1 MSYLANSDIEKR
13 LGTAAYVQLTDDEGT
28 GSANEDRVDEA
39 RLGAEG
45 EANSYLARRYAVP
58 VDLSGHPELAAVL
71 ESFVLDLAE
80 YRLHG
85 RRPPVSQDVL
95 RRRQEAVQ
103 WLWRVAEGQVYLP
116 AAAAPA
122 AGTSSG
128 TVAEV
133 SGAERVFD
141 RDELDRL

>member
-58 VDLSGHPELAAVL
+58 VDLGGHPELAAVL

-85 RRPPVSQDVL
+85 RRPPVPDDVL

-103 WLWRVAEGQVYLP
+103 WRGRVAEGQVDLP
-116 AAAAPA
+116 AAAAPTA
-122 AGTSSG
+122 STSSG

-141 RDELDRL
+141 REELDRL